1 MATTR
6 WGKTFDTKLTKDAK
20 STKGLAI
27 FASFVPFV
35 SNPAALTRRD
45 CRWIL

>member
-27 FASFVPFV
+27 FASFV
-35 SNPAALTRRD
+35 SNRAALTRRD